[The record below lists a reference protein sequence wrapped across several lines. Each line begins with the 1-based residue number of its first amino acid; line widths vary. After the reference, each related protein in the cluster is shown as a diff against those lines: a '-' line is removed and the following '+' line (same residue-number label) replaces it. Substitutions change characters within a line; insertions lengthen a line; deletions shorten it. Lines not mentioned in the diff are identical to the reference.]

1 MKDRVLLYEASKNKL
16 TYNVGDNMQF
26 LFSFSVLSVLNSK
39 WKPKKPAA
47 ALFLFHLKAKCALK
61 YIVAA
66 IGI

>member
-1 MKDRVLLYEASKNKL
+1 MKDRVLLNEASKNKL

-47 ALFLFHLKAKCALK
+47 ALFHFHLKAKFALK

-66 IGI
+66 IGM